1 MLRIVLLALLCAPA
15 SAGALSGRAPVASE
29 RRSSKGG
36 TPGSSS
42 RQRGR
47 GSYYAGISA
56 AGAAA
61 CSVTHSLVVP
71 LDVIKTRMQTDAL
84 VANHA
89 HAAAAAVYRDAPGRG
104 LLKLTAFFNGVRP
117 TGLGYFLQ
125 GATKFGGYEFFK
137 QRAYARLREAGGD
150 DAVRKWQLPTMLA
163 SAATAEMAATVLLAP
178 LEVLKLRVQTNAAAA
193 SEGALRTLS
202 HILRH
207 EGVGT
212 LYAGL
217 TPIAMRQL
225 PYTATKLVSYE
236 IFAKLTTGVAR
247 AIERTFMPESSG
259 EVLRPYAIVMAGLV
273 AGAAAAV
280 VSHPADLLLTRV
292 CGSATAMARERV
304 RRVWPH
310 ASAQALLF
318 NPNTGCPTVAAQPR
332 CASASA
338 SAPAPASSS
347 CVLSPTL
354 RPCDPAT
361 LRPCEPPLAQVST
374 NVAECVIADGF
385 VEQCRYIWSLGLRG
399 AYSGLTPRLM
409 MTSVMTSVQFVIYEA
424 VRHALG
430 VAGTAPAPKAVV
442 IPS

>member
-1 MLRIVLLALLCAPA
+1 LTKITDTSLTMLRIVLLALLCAPA

-202 HILRH
+202 HIVRH

-310 ASAQALLF
+310 ASAQALLQ
-318 NPNTGCPTVAAQPR
+318 PQHRLPHSGCP
-332 CASASA
+332 
-338 SAPAPASSS
+338 APMRLSLSLS
-347 CVLSPTL
+347 LSPSLVLLRAEPDPATL

-361 LRPCEPPLAQVST
+361 LL
-374 NVAECVIADGF
+374 
-385 VEQCRYIWSLGLRG
+385 LR
-399 AYSGLTPRLM
+399 R
-409 MTSVMTSVQFVIYEA
+409 
-424 VRHALG
+424 
-430 VAGTAPAPKAVV
+430 
-442 IPS
+442 